1 MEKDDDYNFLVILHL
16 KSEQYMQTV
25 PQTVGDE
32 KCGTQNK
39 SQCSTGRFGKF
50 LLSCIYIFI
59 YFIAKRCQ

>member
-32 KCGTQNK
+32 SVALKTRVSVQQVDLGSIC
-39 SQCSTGRFGKF
+39 
-50 LLSCIYIFI
+50 LSVPIYI

>member
-32 KCGTQNK
+32 SVALKTRVSVQQVDLGSIC
-39 SQCSTGRFGKF
+39 
-50 LLSCIYIFI
+50 LSVPIYIYI
-59 YFIAKRCQ
+59 S

>member
-25 PQTVGDE
+25 PHAVGDE
-32 KCGTQNK
+32 SVALKTRVSVEQVGLGSIC
-39 SQCSTGRFGKF
+39 
-50 LLSCIYIFI
+50 LSVPIYI